1 MLSPQADPRRRCRLG
16 VCARNIVISMA
27 PVGSGFLRITLF
39 GKKHKEDAAASSV
52 GLSCP
57 KYGSSGAVFFVA
69 SVMDVVLCRPMLR
82 CFLAVKA
89 SPCTRGRIAHSKYL
103 EDKCMGSSPYIW
115 GRMHLVNQRY
125 SFISVHPRTYGANDL
140 LAAVLGIF
148 FGSSPCVRGR
158 CGGLF
163 FCVNE

>member
-1 MLSPQADPRRRCRLG
+1 MLSPQADPGRRCRLG

-82 CFLAVKA
+82 CFLAVKT
-89 SPCTRGRIAHSKYL
+89 SPCTRGGSHTRSTWKTSAWGHPRTYGADAPGESAIFFYF
-103 EDKCMGSSPYIW
+103 GSSPYIW
-115 GRMHLVNQRY
+115 GKRSACCSIRDLFR
-125 SFISVHPRTYGANDL
+125 FIPVCTGQMW
-140 LAAVLGIF
+140 
-148 FGSSPCVRGR
+148 
-158 CGGLF
+158 GGLF